1 MLDSV
6 QKHSSPVE
14 SRERSQTAYVFALA
28 HLLPVS
34 QNVARKLFEVVPT
47 LESWSSLDDQQMD
60 SLNRIPRNAVETLRT
75 RNWDKMIEKAF
86 EMLDLHKSR
95 GIQVISILNN
105 SYPPLLRLIDDP
117 PLILFVKGNMR
128 ACADLPAV
136 AIIGTRNVTPSGEKV
151 ATKIAA
157 YFSEKG
163 FSIISGLAKGIDTAA
178 HRGAVQVSMP
188 TVAVFATPLDKVYP
202 AENRDLAESI
212 LETGGA
218 WVSEIPLMKAVHR
231 NSFVERDRIQ
241 SGLSSAVIPVQTD
254 IKGGTM
260 HTVNFA
266 EKQGRLLFCPEPIRP
281 EQDREQYRG
290 ILQLISSHRARQFNS
305 DDYSDV
311 AAQITLHFQ
320 HLKDRS
326 SSQSGAPSEAT
337 PVTIQSALDFEVN
350 ARMSSRIADEIRFHE
365 TLQTLK
371 ELTSGRSD
379 GEIRELIDL
388 VKSELLS
395 GRQTI

>member
-1 MLDSV
+1 M
-6 QKHSSPVE
+6 
-14 SRERSQTAYVFALA
+14 
-28 HLLPVS
+28 S

-47 LESWSSLDDQQMD
+47 LESWRSLDDQQMD
-60 SLNRIPRNAVETLRT
+60 SLNRIPRNAIETLRI
-75 RNWDKMIEKAF
+75 RNWDMMIEKAL
-86 EMLDLHKSR
+86 ELLDLHKRR
-95 GIQVISILNN
+95 GIQVVSILNN

-128 ACADLPAV
+128 ACAELPAV
-136 AIIGTRNVTPSGEKV
+136 AIVGTRNVTPSGEKV

-178 HRGAVQVSMP
+178 HRGAVQASMP

-202 AENRDLAESI
+202 AENRNLAESI

-218 WVSEIPLMKAVHR
+218 WVSELPLMKAVHR

-260 HTVNFA
+260 HTVGFA

-305 DDYSDV
+305 DGYYNV
-311 AAQITLHFQ
+311 ANQILTHFY
-320 HLKDRS
+320 HLKEKSATQIRIPSDWGPRS
-326 SSQSGAPSEAT
+326 DQT
-337 PVTIQSALDFEVN
+337 ALDFEIDEKIPVSIANEVRFKEAVN
-350 ARMSSRIADEIRFHE
+350 SLKQL
-365 TLQTLK
+365 TL
-371 ELTSGRSD
+371 GRSEI
-379 GEIRELIDL
+379 EIREIIDL
-388 VKSELLS
+388 VRSELLS